1 MRAFLIMSFCLATTA
16 VIAQTRPSTPSLPCA
31 RVANLVQSQG
41 AIVLGTGVYSYDRF
55 VSGGNFCGINEFP
68 DPAWVSSADNP
79 QCYVGYRCRNR
90 GSLR

>member
-1 MRAFLIMSFCLATTA
+1 MRAFLIVALCFGATA
-16 VIAQTRPSTPSLPCA
+16 AIAQTRPSTPSLPCA
-31 RVANLVQSQG
+31 RAAALVQSQG

-55 VSGGNFCGINEFP
+55 VSGGNFCAINEFP
-68 DPAWVSSADNP
+68 DPAWVPSADNP